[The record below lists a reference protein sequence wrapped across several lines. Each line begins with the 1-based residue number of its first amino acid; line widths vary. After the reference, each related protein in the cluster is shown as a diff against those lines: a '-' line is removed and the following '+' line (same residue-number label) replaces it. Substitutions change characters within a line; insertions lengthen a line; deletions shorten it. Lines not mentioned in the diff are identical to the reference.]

1 MISFRRQQEN
11 LVSLVCCP
19 STPAQEKALMVL
31 CWSLAATAFVSLNPY
46 FMWGYQKVYY
56 AVTTLFLIP
65 ALVVCWRQLLRSKAA
80 IQLTL
85 GFSFFLIYLSL
96 LPKLGGD
103 TTRWFL
109 LIPFT
114 AALLTLKREY
124 LQRTFEI
131 FYWIFV
137 ISLIPGM
144 ALWFWVAAGL
154 PVEFT
159 WMTPPSN
166 IIQRGVID
174 YFAVPGAIVL
184 PSNAKLLPNGGTLF
198 RLCGVYDEPGTVG
211 TIAAFCL
218 AATRYRLRDLRGA
231 TTFIAGLMSFS
242 VAFAILSTIGLVLIA
257 FFQKRANLIA
267 VAAISA
273 LFGSVILGWIPDDT
287 PAMAATPSIS
297 VSGESSV
304 DLAKYGLDQGT
315 RLRFSSVFDNRA
327 HPKMRD
333 LLDEY
338 VRSPLPTLLF
348 GIASNA
354 SNIRSAG
361 SSVWYMV
368 LTNYGLVGFVWLFI
382 LFFLP
387 LLTLWRT
394 RSMSMSA
401 AIFCMIFL
409 LSFYQRPIIWMPAQ
423 LLLYFAGIWYFT
435 DTKKADVAVHP

>member
-1 MISFRRQQEN
+1 MPLQARLQQ
-11 LVSLVCCP
+11 LADAIPAP
-19 STPAQEKALMVL
+19 SADTQINALSVL
-31 CWSLAATAFVSLNPY
+31 CWGVAAMAFVSLNPY
-46 FMWGYQKVYY
+46 FMWGYQKTYY
-56 AVTTLFLIP
+56 AVASLLLI
-65 ALVVCWRQLLRSKAA
+65 VSFSFCWRLLSFSNQR
-80 IQLTL
+80 IVLML
-85 GFSFFLIYLSL
+85 GFSLFLAYLSF
-96 LPKLGGD
+96 LPKIEGGV
-103 TTRWFL
+103 TRWFL
-109 LIPFT
+109 LIPLT
-114 AALLTLKREY
+114 VVLLALRRETLTKA
-124 LQRTFEI
+124 FGI
-131 FYWIFV
+131 FYWIFA

-144 ALWFWVAAGL
+144 ILWIWVAAGL

-159 WMTPPSN
+159 WMTPPSD

-198 RLCGVYDEPGTVG
+198 RLCGIYDEPGTVG
-211 TIAAFCL
+211 TIAALFL
-218 AATRYRLRDLRGA
+218 AATRYRLRDIRG
-231 TTFIAGLMSFS
+231 TITFVAGLMSFS
-242 VAFAILSTIGLVLIA
+242 VAFAILTTIGLIAIAILQSRARLIA
-257 FFQKRANLIA
+257 A
-267 VAAISA
+267 AAISA
-273 LFGSVILGWIPDDT
+273 VFGSTILGWIPDDT
-287 PAMAATPSIS
+287 TAGGPTPRIS

-327 HPKMRD
+327 HPKMRS

-338 VRSPLPTLLF
+338 VQSSFSTLLF

-354 SNIRSAG
+354 SNVRSAG

-387 LLTLWRT
+387 LLTMWRT
-394 RSMSMSA
+394 KSMAIST

-423 LLLYFAGIWYFT
+423 LLLYFAGIWCV
-435 DTKKADVAVHP
+435 TKTQRPEG